1 MRKRVISLGVAFA
14 ILLSVALGRCGYI
27 NFSNSYKVDN
37 SYNSVTIDI
46 STLFTNIYSRN
57 GELLNN
63 NSKSVYAVIKPN
75 EKAMSELK
83 LLYSNEQIKVITD
96 ELKKGYP
103 VIMPVQK
110 YSKTKYIRLVETVKE
125 NDENMLC
132 RHFIDKSCAGLEK
145 YTDKKIGTLSVNY
158 NVDALGR
165 VLDGDN
171 GRLINKNY
179 NSTDGIKISIDEN
192 IQKIAEESAKS
203 LDKGSIVV
211 LDTKTSQILGAVSLG
226 GDYLNRSLSA
236 SFTPG
241 SIFKLVTLNAALEN
255 IDDIYH
261 RTFSCAGSLNVKG
274 VSINCTGTHGEQTIE
289 QALAN
294 SCNCYF
300 VNLALKIGKD
310 KLYNFSKSL
319 SFGDSFNLYD
329 NTFPVSGASFP
340 TVEELKSDGQLA
352 LLGFGQGKLTDTPV
366 HFASIVAAISNG
378 GYYNSP
384 TLNIKN
390 FPSNQAISSKTC
402 AVLRNYMKNVVEN
415 GTGFN
420 AQYKSQTAGKTATAQ
435 SGIYVDGKEQLNT
448 WFVGFYPYD
457 NPKYSIVVMREG
469 GKSGAG
475 DCCPVFRT
483 IVEKIDNM

>member
-1 MRKRVISLGVAFA
+1 
-14 ILLSVALGRCGYI
+14 
-27 NFSNSYKVDN
+27 
-37 SYNSVTIDI
+37 
-46 STLFTNIYSRN
+46 
-57 GELLNN
+57 
-63 NSKSVYAVIKPN
+63 
-75 EKAMSELK
+75 
-83 LLYSNEQIKVITD
+83 
-96 ELKKGYP
+96 
-103 VIMPVQK
+103 
-110 YSKTKYIRLVETVKE
+110 
-125 NDENMLC
+125 MLC

-179 NSTDGIKISIDEN
+179 NSTDGIKISIDDN

-203 LDKGSIVV
+203 LDKGSVV
-211 LDTKTSQILGAVSLG
+211 ILDTKTSQILAAVSLG
-226 GDYLNRSLSA
+226 GDYLNRSISSYA
-236 SFTPG
+236 VG
-241 SIFKLVTLNAALEN
+241 SIFKLIVAACALEN
-255 IDDIYH
+255 NINPSYTCKSKIKVGDI
-261 RTFSCAGSLNVKG
+261 TFHCQNKHE
-274 VSINCTGTHGEQTIE
+274 HGKQHIK

-319 SFGDSFNLYD
+319 GFGDSFNLYD
-329 NTFPVSGASFP
+329 NTFPVSAASFP

-366 HFASIVAAISNG
+366 HFASVVAAISNG

-390 FPSNQAISSKTC
+390 SASNQVISSETC
-402 AVLRNYMKNVVEN
+402 AILKNYMKNVVEN

-420 AQYKSQTAGKTATAQ
+420 AQYKSKTAGKTATAQ

>member
-1 MRKRVISLGVAFA
+1 MQKRIISLGVAFS
-14 ILLSVALGRCGYI
+14 ILLGIALGRCSYI
-27 NFSNSYKVDN
+27 NFSNSYKVDK
-37 SYNSVTIDI
+37 SYNSVTLDI

-83 LLYSNEQIKVITD
+83 LLYSNEQAKAITN
-96 ELKKGYP
+96 ELKSGYP
-103 VIMPVQK
+103 VILPVQN
-110 YSKTKYIRLVETVKE
+110 YANTKYIRLVETVKE

-132 RHFIDKSCAGLEK
+132 HHLLDKSCAGLEK
-145 YTDKKIGTLSVNY
+145 YTDEKIGTLSVNY

-179 NSTDGIKISIDEN
+179 YSKDGIKISIDEN
-192 IQKIAEESAKS
+192 IQKIAEKSAES
-203 LDKGSIVV
+203 LDKGSVLV
-211 LDTKTSQILGAVSLG
+211 LDSKTSQILASVSPG
-226 GDYLNRSLSA
+226 GDYLNRSLSPYA
-236 SFTPG
+236 VG
-241 SIFKLVTLNAALEN
+241 SIFKLVVAACALEN
-255 IDDIYH
+255 NVNPSYTCKSKIKVGDTIYH
-261 RTFSCAGSLNVKG
+261 CQNKHK
-274 VSINCTGTHGEQTIE
+274 HGKQHIK

-300 VNLALKIGKD
+300 VNLALKLGKD

-319 SFGDSFNLYD
+319 GFGDSFNLYN
-329 NTFPVSGASFP
+329 NTFPVSASSFP
-340 TVEELKSDGQLA
+340 DVEELKSDGQLA

-366 HFASIVAAISNG
+366 HFASVVAAISNG
-378 GYYNSP
+378 GYYNPP

-390 FPSNQAISSKTC
+390 SASTQIISSKTC
-402 AVLRNYMKNVVEN
+402 SALRKYMKYVVDS

-435 SGIYVDGKEQLNT
+435 SGIYIDGKEQLNT

-469 GKSGAG
+469 GKSGAE
-475 DCCPVFRT
+475 DCCPIFRT
-483 IVEKIDNM
+483 IVENLDNM

>member
-1 MRKRVISLGVAFA
+1 MQKRIISLGVTFA
-14 ILLSVALGRCGYI
+14 ILLSIALGRCGYI
-27 NFSNSYKVDN
+27 NFSNSYKVDK
-37 SYNSVTIDI
+37 SYNSVTLDI

-75 EKAMSELK
+75 EKAMGELK
-83 LLYSNEQIKVITD
+83 LLYSNEQVKAITNQ
-96 ELKKGYP
+96 LKSGYP
-103 VIMPVQK
+103 VILPVEN
-110 YSKTKYIRLVETVKE
+110 YAKTKYIRLVETVSE
-125 NDENMLC
+125 NDDNMLC
-132 RHFIDKSCAGLEK
+132 RHLLDKSCAGLEK
-145 YTDKKIGTLSVNY
+145 YTDEKIGTLSVNY

-179 NSTDGIKISIDEN
+179 YSKDGIKISIDEN

-203 LDKGSIVV
+203 LDKGSVVV
-211 LDTKTSQILGAVSLG
+211 LDTKTSQILAAVSLG
-226 GDYLNRSLSA
+226 GDYLNRSLSPYA
-236 SFTPG
+236 VG
-241 SIFKLVTLNAALEN
+241 SIFKLVVAACALEN
-255 IDDIYH
+255 NINPAYTCKSKIKVGDTTYH
-261 RTFSCAGSLNVKG
+261 CQNKHK
-274 VSINCTGTHGEQTIE
+274 HGKQHIK

-310 KLYNFSKSL
+310 KLYKFSKSL
-319 SFGDSFNLYD
+319 GFGNSFDLYN
-329 NTFPVSGASFP
+329 NTFPVSAASFP

-378 GYYNSP
+378 GYYNPP

-390 FPSNQAISSKTC
+390 STSNQVISSKTC
-402 AVLRNYMKNVVEN
+402 VTLRKYMKYVVDS

-435 SGIYVDGKEQLNT
+435 SGIYINGNEQLNT
-448 WFVGFYPYD
+448 WFVGFYPYN
-457 NPKYSIVVMREG
+457 NPKYSIIVMREG
-469 GKSGAG
+469 GKSGAD

-483 IVEKIDNM
+483 IVENLDNM

>member
-37 SYNSVTIDI
+37 SYNSITIDI

-83 LLYSNEQIKVITD
+83 LLYSNEQIKVITN

-110 YSKTKYIRLVETVKE
+110 YSRTKYIRLVETVKE

-203 LDKGSIVV
+203 LDKGSVVV

-226 GDYLNRSLSA
+226 GDYLNRSLSSYA
-236 SFTPG
+236 VG
-241 SIFKLVTLNAALEN
+241 SIFKLVVAACALEN
-255 IDDIYH
+255 NINPSYTCKSKIKVGDI
-261 RTFSCAGSLNVKG
+261 TFHCQNKHK
-274 VSINCTGTHGEQTIE
+274 HGKQHIK

-310 KLYNFSKSL
+310 KLFNFSKSL
-319 SFGDSFNLYD
+319 GFGDSFNL
-329 NTFPVSGASFP
+329 
-340 TVEELKSDGQLA
+340 
-352 LLGFGQGKLTDTPV
+352 
-366 HFASIVAAISNG
+366 
-378 GYYNSP
+378 
-384 TLNIKN
+384 
-390 FPSNQAISSKTC
+390 
-402 AVLRNYMKNVVEN
+402 
-415 GTGFN
+415 
-420 AQYKSQTAGKTATAQ
+420 
-435 SGIYVDGKEQLNT
+435 
-448 WFVGFYPYD
+448 
-457 NPKYSIVVMREG
+457 
-469 GKSGAG
+469 
-475 DCCPVFRT
+475 
-483 IVEKIDNM
+483 

>member
-83 LLYSNEQIKVITD
+83 LLYSNEQIKVIND

-203 LDKGSIVV
+203 LDSGSVVV
-211 LDTKTSQILGAVSLG
+211 LDTKTSQILAAVSLG
-226 GDYLNRSLSA
+226 GDYLNRSLSSYA
-236 SFTPG
+236 VG
-241 SIFKLVTLNAALEN
+241 SIFKLVVAACALEN
-255 IDDIYH
+255 NINPSYTCKSKIKVGDI
-261 RTFSCAGSLNVKG
+261 TFHCQNKHK
-274 VSINCTGTHGEQTIE
+274 HGKQHIK

-319 SFGDSFNLYD
+319 GFGDSFNLYD
-329 NTFPVSGASFP
+329 NTFPVSAASFP

-366 HFASIVAAISNG
+366 HFASVVAAISNG
-378 GYYNSP
+378 GYYNST

-390 FPSNQAISSKTC
+390 SSSNQVISSKTC

>member
-57 GELLNN
+57 SELLNN

-132 RHFIDKSCAGLEK
+132 RHFLDKSCAGIEK

-192 IQKIAEESAKS
+192 IQKLQKKVQNHLIRE
-203 LDKGSIVV
+203 V
-211 LDTKTSQILGAVSLG
+211 LL
-226 GDYLNRSLSA
+226 YL
-236 SFTPG
+236 
-241 SIFKLVTLNAALEN
+241 IQKL
-255 IDDIYH
+255 
-261 RTFSCAGSLNVKG
+261 
-274 VSINCTGTHGEQTIE
+274 
-289 QALAN
+289 
-294 SCNCYF
+294 
-300 VNLALKIGKD
+300 LK
-310 KLYNFSKSL
+310 F
-319 SFGDSFNLYD
+319 
-329 NTFPVSGASFP
+329 
-340 TVEELKSDGQLA
+340 
-352 LLGFGQGKLTDTPV
+352 
-366 HFASIVAAISNG
+366 
-378 GYYNSP
+378 
-384 TLNIKN
+384 
-390 FPSNQAISSKTC
+390 
-402 AVLRNYMKNVVEN
+402 
-415 GTGFN
+415 
-420 AQYKSQTAGKTATAQ
+420 
-435 SGIYVDGKEQLNT
+435 
-448 WFVGFYPYD
+448 
-457 NPKYSIVVMREG
+457 
-469 GKSGAG
+469 
-475 DCCPVFRT
+475 
-483 IVEKIDNM
+483 

>member
-1 MRKRVISLGVAFA
+1 
-14 ILLSVALGRCGYI
+14 
-27 NFSNSYKVDN
+27 
-37 SYNSVTIDI
+37 
-46 STLFTNIYSRN
+46 
-57 GELLNN
+57 
-63 NSKSVYAVIKPN
+63 
-75 EKAMSELK
+75 
-83 LLYSNEQIKVITD
+83 
-96 ELKKGYP
+96 
-103 VIMPVQK
+103 
-110 YSKTKYIRLVETVKE
+110 
-125 NDENMLC
+125 MLC

-226 GDYLNRSLSA
+226 GDYLNRSISSYA
-236 SFTPG
+236 VG
-241 SIFKLVTLNAALEN
+241 SIFKLVVAACALEN
-255 IDDIYH
+255 NINPSYTCKSKIKVGDI
-261 RTFSCAGSLNVKG
+261 TFHCQNKHK
-274 VSINCTGTHGEQTIE
+274 HGKQHIK

-384 TLNIKN
+384 TLNIKI
-390 FPSNQAISSKTC
+390 F
-402 AVLRNYMKNVVEN
+402 L
-415 GTGFN
+415 
-420 AQYKSQTAGKTATAQ
+420 QT
-435 SGIYVDGKEQLNT
+435 
-448 WFVGFYPYD
+448 
-457 NPKYSIVVMREG
+457 KY
-469 GKSGAG
+469 
-475 DCCPVFRT
+475 
-483 IVEKIDNM
+483 

>member
-1 MRKRVISLGVAFA
+1 M
-14 ILLSVALGRCGYI
+14 
-27 NFSNSYKVDN
+27 
-37 SYNSVTIDI
+37 
-46 STLFTNIYSRN
+46 
-57 GELLNN
+57 
-63 NSKSVYAVIKPN
+63 
-75 EKAMSELK
+75 
-83 LLYSNEQIKVITD
+83 
-96 ELKKGYP
+96 
-103 VIMPVQK
+103 
-110 YSKTKYIRLVETVKE
+110 
-125 NDENMLC
+125 
-132 RHFIDKSCAGLEK
+132 
-145 YTDKKIGTLSVNY
+145 SVNY

-165 VLDGDN
+165 VLDSDN

-203 LDKGSIVV
+203 LDKGSVV
-211 LDTKTSQILGAVSLG
+211 ILDTKTSQILAAVSLG
-226 GDYLNRSLSA
+226 GDYLNRSISSYA
-236 SFTPG
+236 VG
-241 SIFKLVTLNAALEN
+241 SIFKLIVSACALEN
-255 IDDIYH
+255 NINPSYTCKSKIKVGDI
-261 RTFSCAGSLNVKG
+261 TFHCQNKHK
-274 VSINCTGTHGEQTIE
+274 HGKQHIK

-300 VNLALKIGKD
+300 ANLALKIGKD
-310 KLYNFSKSL
+310 KLFNFSKSL
-319 SFGDSFNLYD
+319 GFGDSFNLYD
-329 NTFPVSGASFP
+329 NTFPVSAASFP

-384 TLNIKN
+384 TLNIIN
-390 FPSNQAISSKTC
+390 SASNQVISSKTC
-402 AVLRNYMKNVVEN
+402 AVLRNYMKNVVQN

>member
-1 MRKRVISLGVAFA
+1 MQKRIISLGVAFA
-14 ILLSVALGRCGYI
+14 ILLSIALGRCGYI
-27 NFSNSYKVDN
+27 NFSNSYKVDK
-37 SYNSVTIDI
+37 SYNSVTLDI

-83 LLYSNEQIKVITD
+83 LLYSKDSVKAINN
-96 ELKKGYP
+96 ELKNGYP
-103 VIMPVQK
+103 VILPVQK
-110 YSKTKYIRLVETVKE
+110 YAKTKYIRLVETVKE

-132 RHFIDKSCAGLEK
+132 RHLLDKSCGGLEK

-179 NSTDGIKISIDEN
+179 YSKDGIKISIDEN

-203 LDKGSIVV
+203 LDKGSVVV
-211 LDTKTSQILGAVSLG
+211 LDTKTSQILASVSLG
-226 GDYLNRSLSA
+226 GDYFNRSLSPYA
-236 SFTPG
+236 VG
-241 SIFKLVTLNAALEN
+241 SIFKLVVAACALEN
-255 IDDIYH
+255 
-261 RTFSCAGSLNVKG
+261 N
-274 VSINCTGTHGEQTIE
+274 INPSYTCKSKIKVGDTVFHCQNKHKHGKQHIK

-300 VNLALKIGKD
+300 VNLALKLGKD

-319 SFGDSFNLYD
+319 GFGESFNLYN
-329 NTFPVSGASFP
+329 NTFSAPSASFP
-340 TVEELKSDGQLA
+340 NVDELKSDGQLA
-352 LLGFGQGKLTDTPV
+352 LLGFGQGKLTDTPA
-366 HFASIVAAISNG
+366 HFASVVSSIANG

-384 TLNIKN
+384 TLNIK
-390 FPSNQAISSKTC
+390 SSSQNQIISAKTC
-402 AVLRNYMKNVVEN
+402 SLLRKYMKYVVKN

-420 AQYKSQTAGKTATAQ
+420 ADYKSQTSGKTATAQ
-435 SGIYVDGKEQLNT
+435 SGIYLDGKEQLNT
-448 WFVGFYPYD
+448 WFVGFFPYD
-457 NPKYSIVVMREG
+457 EPKYTIVVMREN
-469 GKSGAG
+469 GKSGAE
-475 DCCPVFRT
+475 DCCPIFRT
-483 IVEKIDNM
+483 IVEKLDNM

>member
-132 RHFIDKSCAGLEK
+132 RHFLDKSCAGLEK

-203 LDKGSIVV
+203 LDKGSVVV
-211 LDTKTSQILGAVSLG
+211 LDTKTSQILAAVSLG
-226 GDYLNRSLSA
+226 GDYLNRSISSYA
-236 SFTPG
+236 VG
-241 SIFKLVTLNAALEN
+241 SIFKL
-255 IDDIYH
+255 
-261 RTFSCAGSLNVKG
+261 
-274 VSINCTGTHGEQTIE
+274 
-289 QALAN
+289 
-294 SCNCYF
+294 
-300 VNLALKIGKD
+300 
-310 KLYNFSKSL
+310 
-319 SFGDSFNLYD
+319 
-329 NTFPVSGASFP
+329 
-340 TVEELKSDGQLA
+340 
-352 LLGFGQGKLTDTPV
+352 
-366 HFASIVAAISNG
+366 IVAACEIG
-378 GYYNSP
+378 R
-384 TLNIKN
+384 
-390 FPSNQAISSKTC
+390 AH
-402 AVLRNYMKNVVEN
+402 V
-415 GTGFN
+415 
-420 AQYKSQTAGKTATAQ
+420 
-435 SGIYVDGKEQLNT
+435 
-448 WFVGFYPYD
+448 
-457 NPKYSIVVMREG
+457 
-469 GKSGAG
+469 
-475 DCCPVFRT
+475 
-483 IVEKIDNM
+483 